1 MAPSLPYL
9 YNDLLNCSPSTMLI
23 LFADDTNIF
32 VSDRT
37 YAETID
43 RANEV
48 LGAVFKSII
57 YFKLRDI
64 VIGTSCSNTK
74 YGHKKGEN

>member
-1 MAPSLPYL
+1 MIYGLPQVSVLGPRLFFIYI
-9 YNDLLNCSPSTMLI
+9 NGLLNCPQSTLFI

-43 RANEV
+43 WANEV
-48 LGAVFKSII
+48 LVALLQ
-57 YFKLRDI
+57 YLWANKLH
-64 VIGTSCSNTK
+64 N
-74 YGHKKGEN
+74 